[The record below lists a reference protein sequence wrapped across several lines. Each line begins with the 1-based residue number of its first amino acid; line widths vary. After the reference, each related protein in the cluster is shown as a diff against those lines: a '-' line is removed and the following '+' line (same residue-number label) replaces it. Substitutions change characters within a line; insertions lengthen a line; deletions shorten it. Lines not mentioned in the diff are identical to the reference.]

1 MNAGTH
7 GRGAPAPSLSTRPLP
22 FRPDAPWLAP
32 LAGYSDL
39 AFRLLCRENGAAVC
53 CTEMISAK
61 GLLYNSPGTYEL
73 LRTTSGEPG
82 SDFPPDAPDDAPLV
96 VQLFGCEP
104 ELLGQAVE
112 LLKER
117 GFVYFDLN
125 MGCSVPKVVKTGAGA
140 ALLRRPEAAVDAA
153 RALIQAAGPGRAGV
167 KLRLG
172 WNTGEASWREIA
184 PELARSGAAWLTLHP
199 RYGKEAFSG
208 RARWECLKELK
219 DMVDVPVIASGDLF
233 SAEDAARCLAE
244 SGADAVMFAR
254 GAMHN
259 PAVFAELKARLW
271 SPGGKEDNGAEAS
284 AELYQ
289 RIRRHFDLSL
299 RLHGERTTLLKMR
312 TFAPRYARGISGA
325 RSLRSRL
332 MLCRNPGEVEA
343 LLEHLFQNAAGG
355 E

>member
-1 MNAGTH
+1 MNAGPPA
-7 GRGAPAPSLSTRPLP
+7 RGAPLSPLP
-22 FRPDAPWLAP
+22 IRPDAPWLAP

-53 CTEMISAK
+53 CTEMVSAK
-61 GLLYNSPGTYEL
+61 GLLYNSPGTHEL
-73 LRTTSGEPG
+73 LRTTGGGEPG
-82 SDFPPDAPDDAPLV
+82 KDFPADAPADSPLV
-96 VQLFGCEP
+96 VQLFGSEP
-104 ELLGQAVE
+104 ELLGRAVD
-112 LLKER
+112 LLQER
-117 GFVYFDLN
+117 GFAYFDLN
-125 MGCSVPKVVKTGAGA
+125 MGCSVPKVVKTGDGA
-140 ALLRRPEAAVDAA
+140 ALLRNPDAAADAA
-153 RALIQAAGPGRAGV
+153 RALIRAAGPGRAGV

-172 WNTGEASWREIA
+172 WNTDEASWREIA

-233 SAEDAARCLAE
+233 TAEDAARCLAE

-259 PAVFAELKARLW
+259 PAVFAELKALLRA
-271 SPGGKEDNGAEAS
+271 PGEKADNGKATPAD
-284 AELYQ
+284 LYQ
-289 RIRRHFDLSL
+289 RIRRHFELSL
-299 RLHGERTTLLKMR
+299 RLHGEHITLLKMR

-343 LLEHLFQNAAGG
+343 LLERLFQNAAG
-355 E
+355 EE